1 VKDIIKI
8 SSKITKEE
16 GIKKNINKDHLI
28 IILMITK
35 VPIIRFLIIRHKYQ
49 TLILLVQDKT

>member
-1 VKDIIKI
+1 VKDTIKI

-35 VPIIRFLIIRHKYQ
+35 APIIRFLIIRHKYQ